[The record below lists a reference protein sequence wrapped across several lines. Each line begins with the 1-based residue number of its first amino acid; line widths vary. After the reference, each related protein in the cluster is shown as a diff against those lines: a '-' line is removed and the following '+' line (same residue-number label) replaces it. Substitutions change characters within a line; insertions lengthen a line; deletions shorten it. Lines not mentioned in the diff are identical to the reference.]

1 MEIITNSQ
9 FSIQNLKQPQKRK
22 WNRLYE
28 SCCRFYFLIMFQ
40 LSAVTKHSH
49 ANFCQQQFCTN
60 IKIDDRVSSFRIQI
74 KKTDHKP
81 KNILS
86 AHCKIFCSFINTL
99 RTLGIPPLDVLP
111 PSLQGILV
119 RAFLG
124 GKIYHFK
131 SKMFAQKPY
140 TWML

>member
-9 FSIQNLKQPQKRK
+9 FCIQNLKQTQKRK

-81 KNILS
+81 KNIFS
-86 AHCKIFCSFINTL
+86 ANCKIFCSFINTL
-99 RTLGIPPLDVLP
+99 KPLDPFGTERKKKVHRFTNN
-111 PSLQGILV
+111 LQGL
-119 RAFLG
+119 
-124 GKIYHFK
+124 
-131 SKMFAQKPY
+131 QKVVVKY
-140 TWML
+140 LEYYSMKCFTF